1 MCPMRLSAAL
11 VPPPD
16 VLGDLNALLDS
27 VGRDAREID
36 FVAADTMHITLTKF
50 GHVAHRDAVAVS
62 GRLAKEAMD
71 WPPITVRFAGC
82 GALEW
87 PGDDSVWAQ
96 LEGDLDELR
105 GLARAIP
112 EIVRPMGFLVDR
124 RTFRTWLRI
133 GRITDL
139 TTPVYLQ
146 QLVDAVDA
154 YRGPE
159 WTIDAFLML
168 GVRGTAVE
176 AVEEG
181 LPVFERIA
189 LQGGR

>member
-1 MCPMRLSAAL
+1 MRLSAAL

-36 FVAADTMHITLTKF
+36 FVPADTMHITLNKF
-50 GHVAHRDAVAVS
+50 GHVAHRDAVALS
-62 GRLAKEAMD
+62 ARLAKEAVE
-71 WPPITVRFAGC
+71 WPPMTVRFAGC

-96 LEGDLDELR
+96 LDGDVEDLR

-112 EIVRPMGFLVDR
+112 EIVRPMGFLIDR
-124 RTFRTWLRI
+124 RTFRTWLRV
-133 GRITDL
+133 GRITDG

-146 QLVDAVDA
+146 RLVDAVEA

-159 WTIDAFLML
+159 WRIDEFSIL

-176 AVEEG
+176 TAQEG
-181 LPVFERIA
+181 LSVFERIP
-189 LQGGR
+189 LQGHR

>member
-1 MCPMRLSAAL
+1 MRLSATL
-11 VPPPD
+11 VPPAD
-16 VLGDLNALLDS
+16 VLADLNGLLDS
-27 VGRDAREID
+27 VGREEREIE
-36 FVAADTMHITLTKF
+36 FVPADTMHITLNKF
-50 GHVAHRDAVAVS
+50 GHVAHRDAVALS
-62 GRLAKEAMD
+62 ARLAKEAMD
-71 WPPITVRFAGC
+71 WAPMTVRFAGC

-96 LEGDLDELR
+96 LDGEVDELR

-133 GRITDL
+133 GRITDG

-146 QLVDAVDA
+146 RLVDAVAA

-159 WTIDAFLML
+159 WTIDEFLML

-181 LPVFERIA
+181 LPVFDRIA
-189 LQGGR
+189 LQGTR